1 MRATIKL
8 EMDVDKVD
16 RALFALALEETTYI
30 LQAVDLLESMG
41 PTGMTRGISDAL
53 DKLSGA
59 AAQLAQYRDLSVDFE
74 RAKTETILPRPAEQ
88 PVEVSGDM
96 GNNMRDVRESLD
108 RMKGFSDFLDSA
120 QALSP
125 DSSGEG
131 DISED
136 G

>member
-88 PVEVSGDM
+88 PVEVSG
-96 GNNMRDVRESLD
+96 V
-108 RMKGFSDFLDSA
+108 
-120 QALSP
+120 
-125 DSSGEG
+125 
-131 DISED
+131 SE
-136 G
+136 